1 MIAVVSMNHKNGGG
15 EGGLTPQGS
24 RRSCRTSMRQ
34 SDRSRLTA
42 RGNGIPSALAISCF
56 S

>member
-15 EGGLTPQGS
+15 ESGLTPQGS
-24 RRSCRTSMRQ
+24 IRSFRTSKRQ
-34 SDRSRLTA
+34 SDRFRLKA
-42 RGNGIPSALAISCF
+42 HGNGTPSALAISCF